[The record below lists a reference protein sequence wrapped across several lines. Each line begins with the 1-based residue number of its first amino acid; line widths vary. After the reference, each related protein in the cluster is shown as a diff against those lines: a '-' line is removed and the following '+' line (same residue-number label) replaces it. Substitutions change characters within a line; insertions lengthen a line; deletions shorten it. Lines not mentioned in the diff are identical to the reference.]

1 MDKKEWQAMSIDEQ
15 VRELNQRL
23 ASGES
28 LTTFTKRLG
37 VDKGNLSRKLKRE
50 GYSLVEGQYIVVQGI
65 EGQLDILGAALE
77 AKAEP
82 KAEAKAKPIK
92 KAAQS
97 DKAPTAPRGTAGRP
111 GREYAVKKLTIEIH
125 ADIFKA
131 LHHYKIDEGIKINEF
146 IENLL
151 KEALP
156 AEYLK
161 DLKR

>member
-1 MDKKEWQAMSIDEQ
+1 MDKKEWQAMSIDEKA
-15 VRELNQRL
+15 RHLNQRL

-28 LTTFTKRLG
+28 MSAFSQGLG
-37 VDKGNLSRKLKRE
+37 IDRSNLCTKLKHA
-50 GYSLVEGQYIVVQGI
+50 GYKLIEGQYKAQGI
-65 EGQLDILGAALE
+65 EGQLDLLGAALE
-77 AKAEP
+77 ATAKP